1 MSLNWDITRV
11 KGDPKEWTPEQ
22 NDSTTVIIWATMV
35 IGMGEITEANAQDF
49 WLRLDMYQK
58 VTGGW
63 TPAVTPADVRRL
75 IGLRTNVSKETD
87 AAFRRRMAE
96 ISADRSRVAWNAPV
110 PGTPEHRQAQIDA
123 GMERKRESRRAEEA

>member
-96 ISADRSRVAWNAPV
+96 ISADRSRVAW
-110 PGTPEHRQAQIDA
+110 QIA
-123 GMERKRESRRAEEA
+123 

>member
-49 WLRLDMYQK
+49 WLRLDMYPK

-75 IGLRTNVSKETD
+75 IGLAPQQFRAPGNVAVDDLVTYLGWLHGLSP
-87 AAFRRRMAE
+87 A
-96 ISADRSRVAWNAPV
+96 RVA
-110 PGTPEHRQAQIDA
+110 
-123 GMERKRESRRAEEA
+123 ERASDLVLMSS